1 MNLIASA
8 PGLGSPFGIF
18 GYVESTQCRL
28 RRSMQVTYNRNDPT
42 GGTSAARDNP
52 LNGAPRAKRPGRNK
66 LEKPALAGYERS
78 KASKAMADQQNLETA
93 RPDTADPAVA
103 LAKALGQWPPAPP
116 KALASR
122 TPGKVPG
129 MLAPTVE
136 SLAQEL
142 GLKLGDQNQLTIRR
156 IKRGKGYAFVRAN
169 GAHIRDARTIRRL
182 HAMAVPPAY
191 AEVRY
196 SPDPTSH
203 LQAVGRDAAGRL
215 QYRYHA
221 DWEKVREH
229 RKAHRL
235 AKLVAALPKI
245 RRNVSMHLSGEEPT
259 REFALSAVIELIART
274 AIRPGNESYARLNGT
289 RGATTLLKSNV
300 TLEDDSIVLTFK
312 AKGGKAVKKE
322 CNAAKLV
329 RAIGI
334 LQSLPGRRMFQYR
347 DASGVVRTVSTTTV
361 NGFLREIA
369 GIKISLKDF
378 RTLMASAV
386 VLESLS
392 RISPAKSA
400 RGRKRQVLDAIR
412 AAADRLSNTPA
423 ICRKS
428 YVHDTI
434 VTAFEDGIL
443 ERFAATMKGCRS
455 QKKREQ
461 LLAEVVMAAAA

>member
-1 MNLIASA
+1 MDQFTYENA
-8 PGLGSPFGIF
+8 
-18 GYVESTQCRL
+18 
-28 RRSMQVTYNRNDPT
+28 RR
-42 GGTSAARDNP
+42 G
-52 LNGAPRAKRPGRNK
+52 K
-66 LEKPALAGYERS
+66 
-78 KASKAMADQQNLETA
+78 
-93 RPDTADPAVA
+93 ADPEVA
-103 LAKALGQWPPAPP
+103 LAKALGQWPPAPAKP
-116 KALASR
+116 KISIKIDARNIAKSSARTPTPTSVEALAR
-122 TPGKVPG
+122 
-129 MLAPTVE
+129 
-136 SLAQEL
+136 EL
-142 GLKLGDQNQLTIRR
+142 GLKLGDQNELTIRR
-156 IKRGKGYAFVRAN
+156 IKRGKGYSFVRAN
-169 GAHIRDARTIRRL
+169 GAHIRDPRVIRRL

-191 AEVRY
+191 REVRY
-196 SPDPTSH
+196 SPDPNSH

-235 AKLVAALPKI
+235 AKLVGALPKI
-245 RRNVSMHLSGEEPT
+245 RRKVSMFLSGDEPT

-300 TLEDDSIVLTFK
+300 TLEDDSFVLTFK
-312 AKGGKAVKKE
+312 AKGGKAVRKE

-334 LQSLPGRRMFQYR
+334 LRTLPGKRMFQYR
-347 DASGVVRTVSTTTV
+347 DASGTIRTVSTTTV

-392 RISPAKSA
+392 RISPAASA
-400 RGRKRQVLDAIR
+400 RGRRRQVLEAVR
-412 AAADRLSNTPA
+412 AAADEPLNPPA

-428 YVHDTI
+428 YGPGPI
-434 VTAFEDGIL
+434 VSAFEDGIL
-443 ERFAATMKGCRS
+443 ERFAATMKGYRT

-461 LLAEVVMAAAA
+461 LLAQVVLAAGG

>member
-1 MNLIASA
+1 M
-8 PGLGSPFGIF
+8 
-18 GYVESTQCRL
+18 
-28 RRSMQVTYNRNDPT
+28 
-42 GGTSAARDNP
+42 
-52 LNGAPRAKRPGRNK
+52 
-66 LEKPALAGYERS
+66 
-78 KASKAMADQQNLETA
+78 DQQNSVAA
-93 RPDTADPAVA
+93 RPVSADPTLP
-103 LAKALGQWPPAPP
+103 LAKALGQWPPKLPIP
-116 KALASR
+116 KQKISPRTSVKELA
-122 TPGKVPG
+122 
-129 MLAPTVE
+129 E
-136 SLAQEL
+136 EL
-142 GLKLGDQNQLTIRR
+142 GLTLGDQAALTIRR
-156 IKRGKGYAFVRAN
+156 IKRGKGYYFVRAN

-191 AEVRY
+191 REVRY
-196 SPDPTSH
+196 SHDPSSH

-245 RRNVSMHLSGEEPT
+245 RRNVSKYLSGDEPT

-300 TLEDDSIVLTFK
+300 TLEDDCVVLTFK
-312 AKGGKAVKKE
+312 GKGGKAVRKE
-322 CNAAKLV
+322 CDAAKLV
-329 RAIGI
+329 RAIGV
-334 LQSLPGRRMFQYR
+334 LRTVPGKRMFQYR
-347 DASGVVRTVSTTTV
+347 DRSGVVRAASTTAV
-361 NGFLREIA
+361 NAFLREIA

-400 RGRKRQVLDAIR
+400 RGRKKQVLEAVR
-412 AAADRLSNTPA
+412 AAADELSNTPA
-423 ICRKS
+423 ICRRS

-443 ERFAATMKGCRS
+443 ERFAATMKGYRT

-461 LLAEVVMAAAA
+461 LLAQVVLAAAAA

>member
-1 MNLIASA
+1 M
-8 PGLGSPFGIF
+8 
-18 GYVESTQCRL
+18 T
-28 RRSMQVTYNRNDPT
+28 
-42 GGTSAARDNP
+42 
-52 LNGAPRAKRPGRNK
+52 
-66 LEKPALAGYERS
+66 
-78 KASKAMADQQNLETA
+78 DQQNFEAT
-93 RPDTADPAVA
+93 RPVSADPAVA
-103 LAKALGQWPPAPP
+103 LAKALGQWPKPLPAKPQIH
-116 KALASR
+116 AR
-122 TPGKVPG
+122 TS
-129 MLAPTVE
+129 VE

-142 GLKLGDQNQLTIRR
+142 GLKLGDQNELTIRR
-156 IKRGKGYAFVRAN
+156 IKRGKSGYSFIRAN
-169 GAHIRDARTIRRL
+169 GSRVRDARTIRRL
-182 HAMAVPPAY
+182 HSMAVPPAY
-191 AEVRY
+191 RQVRY
-196 SPDPTSH
+196 SHDPSSH

-235 AKLVAALPKI
+235 ARLVAALPKI
-245 RRNVSMHLSGEEPT
+245 RRNVSMHLSGDEPT

-300 TLEDDSIVLTFK
+300 TLEDDSVVLTFK
-312 AKGGKAVKKE
+312 AKGGKAVRKE
-322 CNAAKLV
+322 CDAAKLV

-334 LQSLPGRRMFQYR
+334 LRTVPGKRMFQYR
-347 DASGVVRTVSTTTV
+347 DNSGTVRAVSTTTV

-392 RISPAKSA
+392 RISPAASA
-400 RGRKRQVLDAIR
+400 RGRRKQVLEAVR
-412 AAADRLSNTPA
+412 AAADELSNTPA

-443 ERFAATMKGCRS
+443 ERFAATMKGYRS
-455 QKKREQ
+455 QSKREQ
-461 LLAEVVMAAAA
+461 LLLQVVTAAAV